1 MNEKH
6 QVLQV
11 YSQLGRVGEK
21 EVLMV
26 RQSDR
31 WLSQVGMGNIFN
43 KHSNRT
49 YYSLVWCF
57 AMVCM
62 CVCVCVCVCV
72 RVCVLAQVFS
82 IVSLVANSSI
92 NIE

>member
-49 YYSLVWCF
+49 YYSL
-57 AMVCM
+57 
-62 CVCVCVCVCV
+62 
-72 RVCVLAQVFS
+72 
-82 IVSLVANSSI
+82 I
-92 NIE
+92 